1 MYDGIIFD
9 IDGTIWDS
17 TNVVEKAWND
27 AFKELGYEKR
37 TTAAELKGLFGL
49 PMDEIFKSL
58 VPDAAKEDTE
68 VFEPLCSRYE
78 FEYLEKNGGIVY
90 PGGKETIE
98 KLSENHILAIV
109 SNCQAGYIELVMRKT
124 GIEPFIKDHLCPDDS
139 GLLKAGNIKL
149 IAERL
154 NMKNP
159 VYVGDIAKDEIA
171 SREAGVAFIHAAY
184 GFGEGIEPDCTINSF
199 PELMDIPGINSAD

>member
-17 TNVVEKAWND
+17 TNVVEMAWND
-27 AFKELGYEKR
+27 AFEELGYEKR

-90 PGGKETIE
+90 PGVKETIE
-98 KLSENHILAIV
+98 KLAEKNTLAIV
-109 SNCQAGYIELVMRKT
+109 SNCQGGYIELVMRKT
-124 GIEPFIKDHLCPDDS
+124 GIEPFIKDHICPDDS

-184 GFGEGIEPDCTINSF
+184 GFGEGIEPDYTINSF
-199 PELMDIPGINSAD
+199 AELLDIPEIMK

>member
-90 PGGKETIE
+90 PGVKETIE

-149 IAERL
+149 VAERL

-171 SREAGVAFIHAAY
+171 SREAGVDFIHAAY
-184 GFGEGIEPDCTINSF
+184 GFGEGIEPDYTINSF
-199 PELMDIPGINSAD
+199 SELMDIPGINSAD

>member
-90 PGGKETIE
+90 PGVKETIE

-184 GFGEGIEPDCTINSF
+184 GFGEGIEPDYTINSF
-199 PELMDIPGINSAD
+199 AELLDIPEIMK

>member
-90 PGGKETIE
+90 PGVKETIE

-124 GIEPFIKDHLCPDDS
+124 GIEPFIKDHICPDDS

-184 GFGEGIEPDCTINSF
+184 GFGEGIEPDYTINSF
-199 PELMDIPGINSAD
+199 AELLDIPEIMK

>member
-58 VPDAAKEDTE
+58 VPDVAKEDTE

-90 PGGKETIE
+90 PGVKETIE

-184 GFGEGIEPDCTINSF
+184 GFGEGIEPDYMINSF
-199 PELMDIPGINSAD
+199 PKLMDIPEINSAD

>member
-90 PGGKETIE
+90 PGVKETIE

-109 SNCQAGYIELVMRKT
+109 SNCQAGYIELVMRKI

-149 IAERL
+149 AAERL

-184 GFGEGIEPDCTINSF
+184 GFGEGIEPDYTINSF
-199 PELMDIPGINSAD
+199 PELMGIPGISSAD

>member
-9 IDGTIWDS
+9 IDGTIWDA
-17 TNVVEKAWND
+17 TNVVEMAWND

-37 TTAAELKGLFGL
+37 TTAEELKGLFGL

-58 VPDAAKEDTE
+58 VPGATKEETE
-68 VFEPLCSRYE
+68 VYEPLCSRYE

-90 PGGKETIE
+90 PGMKETIE
-98 KLSENHILAIV
+98 KLAEKNPLAIV
-109 SNCQAGYIELVMRKT
+109 SNCQGGYIELVMRKT
-124 GIEPFIKDHLCPDDS
+124 GIEPFIKDHICPDDS

-184 GFGEGIEPDCTINSF
+184 GFGEGIEPDYTINSF
-199 PELMDIPGINSAD
+199 AELLDIPEIIK

>member
-90 PGGKETIE
+90 PGVKETIE
-98 KLSENHILAIV
+98 KLAENHILAIV

-149 IAERL
+149 AAERL

-184 GFGEGIEPDCTINSF
+184 GFGESIEPDYTINSF
-199 PELMDIPGINSAD
+199 SELMDIPGINSAD